1 MAKEAFEQ
9 KLEALAELRQ
19 VGERGVV
26 LEALR
31 KALRDKSNYYVSK
44 AAAMVGEMGFV
55 ELTPELLG
63 AFDRF
68 LVEPVKS
75 DPKCWA
81 KEAIVKA
88 LKEVGHRASAVYVKG
103 ISHVQMEPI
112 WGGEAD
118 AAAGLRGA
126 CALLLADSD
135 LGDLEVLDYLS
146 VALAD
151 PEPAVRVDVAKAMG
165 QLSCREALPL
175 LRFKVLSGDA
185 DVEVV
190 GHCLAAILE
199 IGRGEAVGFVGRFL
213 DRKDEE
219 LRAEAAS
226 VLAFS
231 REAGAVEELR
241 RYWKQILPEDLRK
254 SLLVALGASPQ
265 RQAAE
270 FLVSI
275 VEDGDEPTRRIA
287 MAREALKGSRYW
299 REFAGR
305 VGEDA

>member
-1 MAKEAFEQ
+1 MMAKEAFEQ
-9 KLEALAELRQ
+9 KLEALAGLRQ
-19 VGERGVV
+19 VGDRAVL

-55 ELTPELLG
+55 ELTPELLA

-68 LVEPVKS
+68 LVDPVKS

-103 ISHVQMEPI
+103 ISHVQMEPV

-126 CALLLADSD
+126 SALMLADSE

-151 PEPAVRVDVAKAMG
+151 PERAVRVDVAKALG

-175 LRFKVLSGDA
+175 LRFKALSGDA

-190 GHCLAAILE
+190 GHCLAAMLE

-213 DRKDEE
+213 DSKDDEV
-219 LRAEAAS
+219 RAEAAS
-226 VLAFS
+226 VLAVS
-231 REAGAVEELR
+231 KEPEAMEALWAF
-241 RYWKQILPEDLRK
+241 WKQMLPEDLRK
-254 SLLVALGASPQ
+254 SLLMSLGASPQ

-270 FLVSI
+270 FLVAI
-275 VEDGDEPTRRIA
+275 IEDGDEPMRRIHA
-287 MAREALKGSRYW
+287 AREALQTSRFW
-299 REFAGR
+299 REFAER
-305 VGEDA
+305 VE